1 MEHKYTVDLPDNL
14 WEIITN
20 KSKPEVSKMLIKGLA
35 FYIWTMQRFKKDER
49 ARELWGEF
57 HSNYEK
63 IMKEF

>member
-14 WEIITN
+14 WEVITN

-35 FYIWTMQRFKKDER
+35 FYIWTMKRFKENEH
-49 ARELWGEF
+49 AREVWDEF
-57 HSNYEK
+57 HGNYEK